1 MQILLNGLCNG
12 MVIALLAIA
21 YVIVYVPTKIF
32 YVSLAGIYVGC
43 AYLTWQMVM
52 KGISTSW
59 AIIASVA
66 AGAMVSVLC
75 ELLNH
80 RSLTEHKA
88 SHGSHMISSLGIY
101 MIMVQTIALIW
112 GNEPKILKVGVDT
125 TYHFGYLT
133 IAYSQIINLLGSSLA
148 VGGFFLWLKN
158 SHLGLFFRGLAD
170 NPTQMALLGYDINYL
185 RLLSF
190 GVSGALAGFAGIL
203 SAYDLGFDPYVG
215 MNAFL
220 LAVIATIIGG
230 KRSFLGTLLGG
241 LILGILRA
249 EVVWLWSARWQDT
262 ITFVILAG
270 FLLFR
275 PNGLLG
281 GETRLEAEEE

>member
-21 YVIVYVPTKIF
+21 YTVVYVPTKIF
-32 YVSLAGIYVGC
+32 YISLSGIYVGC
-43 AYLTWQMVM
+43 AYLTWQMIKSGFSV
-52 KGISTSW
+52 TW
-59 AIIASVA
+59 AIVISVV
-66 AGAMVSVLC
+66 AGAVISVLC

-80 RSLTEHKA
+80 RILTKHNA
-88 SHGSHMISSLGIY
+88 SHGSHLISSLGIY
-101 MIMVQTIALIW
+101 MIMVQTIAIIW
-112 GNEPKILKVGVDT
+112 GNEPKILKTGIDT
-125 TYHFGYLT
+125 TYHIGDLT
-133 IAYSQIINLLGSSLA
+133 IALSQIINLLGASLV
-148 VGGFFLWLKN
+148 VGGFFLWLKRSN
-158 SHLGLFFRGLAD
+158 LGLFFRGLAD
-170 NPTQMALLGYDINYL
+170 NPTQKALLGYDINHL

-190 GVSGALAGFAGIL
+190 ALSGAMGGFAGIL

-230 KRSFLGTLLGG
+230 KKSFIGTLLGG
-241 LILGILRA
+241 LILGLLRA

-281 GETRLEAEEE
+281 GQTRLEAEEK